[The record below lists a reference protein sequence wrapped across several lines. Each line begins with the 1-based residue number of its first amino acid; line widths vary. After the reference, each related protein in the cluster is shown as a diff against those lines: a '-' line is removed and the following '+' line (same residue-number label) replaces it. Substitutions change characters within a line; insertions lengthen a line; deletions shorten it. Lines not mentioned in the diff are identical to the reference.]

1 MIRTSARLLQ
11 LLGLLQS
18 GQEWTAPRLA
28 ERLNIQPRTVRRD
41 VDRLR
46 ELGYP
51 VSARRGAFG
60 GYRLGGE
67 RGLLPL
73 MLDEDEALAVA
84 VGLRSAAVGSVS
96 GAQEAAGRA
105 LAKLDEVL
113 PSAVRGRL
121 ASLDAGL
128 VTLQGGA
135 SLVSGDDIAAI
146 LRACDL
152 RVRLRFRY
160 SSREGEESDRDTEP
174 YRLVQAGRH
183 WYLVAWDLSRGQWRT
198 FRVDRIDDLR
208 ASTFHFALR
217 EPDEDAATM
226 VSRAVSTAPYRFQVR
241 VLLSADAGRLREL
254 VPPTVGVVV
263 PAEPGE
269 SLLLTG
275 SDSLIS
281 IAVHL
286 LSLDTDMRILGP
298 PELIDLMGRLGHRL
312 IAAVKGLR

>member
-28 ERLNIQPRTVRRD
+28 ERLQIEPRTVRRD
-41 VDRLR
+41 VERLR

-51 VSARRGAFG
+51 ISARRGAFG

-67 RGLLPL
+67 RGLPPL
-73 MLDEDEALAVA
+73 MLEEDEALAVA

-96 GAQEAAGRA
+96 GAKEAAGRA

-121 ASLDAGL
+121 ASMDAGL

-135 SLVSGDDIAAI
+135 SQVRGDDVATI
-146 LRACDL
+146 LRACDI

-160 SSREGEESDRDTEP
+160 RSHDGEESDRDTEP

-183 WYLVAWDLSRGQWRT
+183 WYLVAWDISRGQWRT
-198 FRVDRIDDLR
+198 FRVDRIADLR
-208 ASTFHFALR
+208 TSTFRFAVR
-217 EPDEDAATM
+217 EPDEDAATL
-226 VSRAVSTAPYRFQVR
+226 VSRAVSTAPYRFQVK
-241 VLLSADAGRLREL
+241 VLLGTDAARLREI

-263 PAEPGE
+263 PAGPGE

-275 SDSLIS
+275 ADSLVS
-281 IAVHL
+281 IALHL

-298 PELIDLMGRLGHRL
+298 PELVELMGQLGERLTGAYERS
-312 IAAVKGLR
+312 R